1 MRFRPRTFVLLTAC
15 ALMGAG
21 CWYAPESQNAKQ
33 KTQNQSSDF
42 SFFTLRPAEV
52 RSIDADRFAIPELDG
67 QATRR
72 LTGEDTFV
80 CGAFRAG
87 IVNHHVLASDLLA
100 GFFRVLKRCRPD
112 LSRFIIL
119 SPDHNLAAQSTAV
132 THRLPYR
139 AGGRDIASD
148 AEAVAR
154 LVETVPFVREQSA
167 LFEREHGVG
176 ALVPFLADAFPDAAL
191 VPVVLRQSSTAAE
204 RERLAVWLADES
216 NDPAT
221 FIVVSADM
229 SHYLSEQ
236 RAKSK
241 DQFTKRALETGDEA
255 FFQTTKDDFTD
266 NGKSIAIVLEA
277 LPKTKWT
284 PLGESISSAYTG
296 SSLFT
301 TTYLVGFW

>member
-1 MRFRPRTFVLLTAC
+1 MRFRQKTFVLLTAC

-21 CWYAPESQNAKQ
+21 CWYSERQ
-33 KTQNQSSDF
+33 
-42 SFFTLRPAEV
+42 EV
-52 RSIDADRFAIPELDG
+52 LPVIPNEIEGSLPVEITDPFIDADRFAIPELDA
-67 QATRR
+67 QASRR
-72 LTGEDTFV
+72 LSGEDAFA
-80 CGAFRAG
+80 CGTFRAG

-119 SPDHNLAAQSTAV
+119 SPDHNLAAQSTVV

-139 AGGRDIASD
+139 AAGRDIATD

-154 LVETVPFVREQSA
+154 LTQAVPFIREQSG

-176 ALVPFLADAFPDAAL
+176 ALVPFLANAFPDATL
-191 VPVVLRQSSTAAE
+191 VPVVLRQSSTATE
-204 RERLAVWLADES
+204 RERLAAWLADEL

-229 SHYLSEQ
+229 SHYLSETAAW
-236 RAKSK
+236 AKQ
-241 DQFTKRALETGDEA
+241 DEVKRALVESDAE
-255 FFQTTKDDFTD
+255 FFVRAKDDHAD
-266 NGKSIAIVLEA
+266 NGTSIAIVVQA
-277 LPKTKWT
+277 LQKTKWT

-301 TTYLVGFW
+301 TTYLVGFWD

>member
-1 MRFRPRTFVLLTAC
+1 MRFSPRTFVLLTAC

-21 CWYAPESQNAKQ
+21 CWYPERKEILSVIPSEAEGSLPVEI
-33 KTQNQSSDF
+33 TD
-42 SFFTLRPAEV
+42 SF
-52 RSIDADRFAIPELDG
+52 IDADRFAIPELDA

-72 LTGEDTFV
+72 LNGEDTFV

-139 AGGRDIASD
+139 AGGRDVASD
-148 AEAVAR
+148 SEAFAR
-154 LVETVPFVREQSA
+154 LVETVPFVREQPA

-176 ALVPFLADAFPDAAL
+176 AFVPFLADAFPDAIL
-191 VPVVLRQSSTAAE
+191 VPVVLRQSSTATE
-204 RERLAVWLADES
+204 RERLAAWLADES

-236 RAKSK
+236 RAKSN

-255 FFQTTKDDFTD
+255 FFQTTNDDFTD
-266 NGKSIAIVLEA
+266 NGKSIAVVIRA
-277 LPKTKWT
+277 
-284 PLGESISSAYTG
+284 LGEGTRWYLLGQSLSSAYAG
-296 SSLFT
+296 SPLFT
-301 TTYLVGFW
+301 TTYLVGFWE